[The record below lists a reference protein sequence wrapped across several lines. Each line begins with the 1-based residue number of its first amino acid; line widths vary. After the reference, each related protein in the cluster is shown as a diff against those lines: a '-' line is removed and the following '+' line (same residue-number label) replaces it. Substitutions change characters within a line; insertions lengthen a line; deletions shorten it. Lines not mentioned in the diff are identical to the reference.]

1 MSRVTA
7 DARRDGAQSE
17 QARKAQ
23 ALRRAVSAAPA
34 GPPARLAQSPSTRAP
49 LALAGALLATLAC
62 ALLLALAQSAHAAIT
77 HPFLGAL
84 PEPPGAENLLEPTA
98 VAIDHKSGQIFV
110 GDEDNGV
117 IDIYSSAGAFQQS
130 FGEELEPAA
139 IAIDEASGD
148 IYVAEPSA
156 DALIAFRPQG
166 SSYQLLSEWSGA
178 NSPEGAFGEVS
189 AVAFDNAKEGGSDPA
204 AGDLYVLISES
215 PQSGFGAVELYKPKP
230 NPTGSE
236 ENEGQEGAYESS
248 IEEGPK
254 LEEPNAIAIDS
265 STGRV
270 LVADTEGGY
279 IASYSDKGAFEEKL
293 TGKGQPFGSFKGKE
307 EEEENILGLTIEE
320 STGDIYVAEA
330 EHHAISQYDAGGNWL
345 GASTTAAEAKPLEE
359 PRGIAVS
366 SAGELYGADSLAG
379 LTEHFAGGVVVPD
392 VITGKASKAT
402 RTSAILQGSI
412 NGDGKSGA
420 KYAFQWG
427 ATEALG
433 TSTTPQSAGPGEEK
447 VQATLQGL
455 KAGTSYFFRIIGE
468 NENGRSYGLIHE
480 LQTPPAV
487 EGLSTGAITELK
499 ATSATLTGS
508 LTPGGIE
515 THYFFQWG
523 PSTSYGNQTPLT
535 DAGEGQSAIEA
546 KAALGSLTPNSTY
559 HYRLVGENEFG
570 QTLGAD
576 RSFTTQGPPRITN
589 EAPTGLEHNAAK
601 LHAKVNPDEL
611 QTKYHFEYGT
621 TTAYGTE
628 VPLGGG
634 SLGEGSAPVAVEAS
648 LTNLQIGTV
657 YHYRVIAE
665 NSDQRTVGPDETFET
680 IPPAPVD
687 QSFATGVSTT
697 EATLGAQINPL
708 GNQTSY
714 FFQYGTESCKA
725 DPSSCTDVPAT
736 PAPVGSGTGD
746 VAESQRLSGLRAA
759 TTYFYRVIDQN
770 VLGTTEGPEHSFTTQ
785 AGEAPFALADDRAWE
800 MVSPPDK
807 HGAPIEALTREG
819 GVILAS
825 EDGDSIT
832 YVANG
837 PITEEPQGNRNP
849 EMQQV
854 ISTRTPEGWSSQ
866 DVATPNN
873 SANGVSPGATP
884 EYQYFSPDLSSALVE
899 PWGKSPRS
907 EPPLAPEATQKT
919 IYIRDNSE
927 GSYLPLVTGANVVPG
942 TEFGDQLHFL
952 DASPDL
958 SHVVFESKE
967 TLTPAPSGPGLYE
980 WAAGQLQFISLLPS
994 GVPAHESEL
1003 GFESHMFAHAL
1014 SSDGTRVIWS
1024 VQDESVEGV
1033 HRGHL
1038 YMRDS
1043 ALGKTI
1049 QLDAAQGAAEPTQGS
1064 AAFEGASAD
1073 DSRVF
1078 FSDKQRL
1085 TPDSSAEPGQAE
1097 GKPDL
1102 YECEIIEEAGTLSCH
1117 LRDLTVDPTAGEHA
1131 AVPGFIFGVS
1141 EEGRSVYLLA
1151 RGVLASNQNGVGER
1165 GEPGANNL
1173 YALHEEAGQWTTTFI
1188 AALSSEDS
1196 PEWEGSK
1203 LANAAYLTAR
1213 VSPNG
1218 RYLAFMSA
1226 GHPTGYDNTDQ
1237 VSGKHDEEVYLFDA
1251 GPAAGT
1257 PALTC
1262 ISCNP
1267 SGARPTGVPDV
1278 EVSSEGLGLVVD
1290 RRKVWIGHTLAGNI
1304 PGWTAQSINTSI
1316 YQSRYLTD
1324 EGRLYF
1330 NSPDDLVLQATNHKN
1345 DVYQYEPSGLGSCQ
1359 SQSGGCISLI
1369 SGGASQRESAFLEAT
1384 PDASNVFFLTEAQLL
1399 PQDTDTAFDVYDARV
1414 CSESSPCLTPPE
1426 KEAPGC
1432 GETAACRPASPAQPL
1447 APAPQ
1452 TTASGP
1458 GNPPPS
1464 APKQENKGSKT
1475 ITKAKPLTRAQKLAK
1490 ALASC
1495 KKSFAHSKKRRKACE
1510 AHARKLYGPKH
1521 KKGKGKGKTK
1531 GKKSSEARKPRLSS
1545 SGAQG
1550 SDVHSSRRAGR

>member
-1 MSRVTA
+1 MNRVRA
-7 DARRDGAQSE
+7 HGRKHGHDGRQHSGLGGPE
-17 QARKAQ
+17 SVTP
-23 ALRRAVSAAPA
+23 LRLGIA
-34 GPPARLAQSPSTRAP
+34 
-49 LALAGALLATLAC
+49 ALLATLAC

-832 YVANG
+832 YVADG
-837 PITEEPQGNRNP
+837 PITEEPEGNRNP
-849 EMQQV
+849 EEQQI
-854 ISTRTPEGWSSQ
+854 ISTRTSKEWTFQ
-866 DVATPNN
+866 DIATPNV
-873 SANGVSPGATP
+873 SANGASAGAAP
-884 EYQYFSPDLSSALVE
+884 EYQYFAPDLSSALVE
-899 PWGKSPRS
+899 PWGNSSRA
-907 EPPLAPEATQKT
+907 EPPLSPEATQKT
-919 IYIRDNSE
+919 IYLRDNE
-927 GSYLPLVTGANVVPG
+927 DQTYRALVTEGNTPPG
-942 TEFGDQLHFL
+942 TEFGHKMHL
-952 DASPDL
+952 AGATSDL
-958 SHVVFESKE
+958 SHAIIRTEAA
-967 TLTPAPSGPGLYE
+967 LTPPPSGQGLYE
-980 WAAGQLQFISLLPS
+980 WSAGALQFISLLPS
-994 GVPAHESEL
+994 GTPVPSAEL
-1003 GFESHMFAHAL
+1003 GYFHVTAHAI
-1014 SSDGTRVIWS
+1014 SNDGTRVVWTS
-1024 VQDESVEGV
+1024 PEEGK
-1033 HRGHL
+1033 RGHL
-1038 YMRDS
+1038 YMRDT
-1043 ALGKTI
+1043 ATGQTL
-1049 QLDAAQGAAEPTQGS
+1049 QLDAAQGTPEPVGKGVAQFQT
-1064 AAFEGASAD
+1064 ASSD
-1073 DSRVF
+1073 GSRVF
-1078 FSDKQRL
+1078 FTDKEKL
-1085 TPDSSAEPGQAE
+1085 TADATPEAGVI

-1102 YECEIIEEAGTLSCH
+1102 YMCEIHEEGGKAACVLH
-1117 LRDLTVDPTAGEHA
+1117 DLTVDGEGEHA
-1131 AVPGFIFGVS
+1131 AVQNFLFGAS
-1141 EEGRSVYLLA
+1141 GDGSYLYLVAQGILA
-1151 RGVLASNQNGVGER
+1151 QNENGDGEKAQL
-1165 GEPGANNL
+1165 GANNL
-1173 YALHEEAGQWTTTFI
+1173 YELHFEGSQWATSYI
-1188 AALSSEDS
+1188 ATLSSEDKT
-1196 PEWEGSK
+1196 EWEGSEV
-1203 LANAAYLTAR
+1203 ANTSYLTAR

-1226 GHPTGYDNTDQ
+1226 ASPTGYDNTDQ
-1237 VSGKHDEEVYLFDA
+1237 SSGKRDEEVYLFDA
-1251 GPAAGT
+1251 SSAS
-1257 PALTC
+1257 LTC
-1262 ISCNP
+1262 VSCNP
-1267 SGARPTGVPDV
+1267 SGERPLGVLDT
-1278 EVSSEGLGLVVD
+1278 EKAGEGLGLVAD
-1290 RRKVWIGHTLAGNI
+1290 RRLVWLGHGLGGNI
-1304 PGWTAQSINTSI
+1304 PGWTAESIVNAV
-1316 YQSRYLTD
+1316 YQSRYLTN

-1330 NSPDDLVLQATNHKN
+1330 NSPDDLVPQATNHKN

-1384 PDASNVFFLTEAQLL
+1384 PDGANVFFLTEAQLL

-1414 CSESSPCLTPPE
+1414 CSEASPCLTPPE
-1426 KEAPGC
+1426 KEAPSC
-1432 GETAACRPASPAQPL
+1432 GETAACRPVSPAQP
-1447 APAPQ
+1447 APAAPQ

-1464 APKQENKGSKT
+1464 APKEENKGSKA

-1490 ALASC
+1490 ALGSC
-1495 KKSFAHSKKRRKACE
+1495 KKRFAHSKRKRKACE
-1510 AHARKLYGPKH
+1510 AHARKLYGPQH
-1521 KKGKGKGKTK
+1521 KKGKGK
-1531 GKKSSEARKPRLSS
+1531 KSSHGQASHGRAANRSDLH
-1545 SGAQG
+1545 SG
-1550 SDVHSSRRAGR
+1550 RRAGR